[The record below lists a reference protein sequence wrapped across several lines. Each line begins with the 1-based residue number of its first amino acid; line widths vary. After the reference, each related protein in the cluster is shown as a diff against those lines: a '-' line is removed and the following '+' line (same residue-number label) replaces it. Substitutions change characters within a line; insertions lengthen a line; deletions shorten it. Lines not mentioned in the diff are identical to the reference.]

1 MKLRFSIALLPVLSL
16 CVFAQDK
23 NDSKMNL
30 IALEP
35 CEAAGAASAVRISTK
50 TARTGEIIV
59 KYDKL
64 KLVAHTAPRP
74 TN

>member
-50 TARTGEIIV
+50 TARTGEIYRKV
-59 KYDKL
+59 RQTKVGRSY
-64 KLVAHTAPRP
+64 
-74 TN
+74 